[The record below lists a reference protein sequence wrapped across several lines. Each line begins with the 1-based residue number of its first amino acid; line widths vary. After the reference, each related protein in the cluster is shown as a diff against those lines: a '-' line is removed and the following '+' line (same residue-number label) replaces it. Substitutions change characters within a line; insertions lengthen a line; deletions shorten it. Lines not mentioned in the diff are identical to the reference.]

1 MQAATKAGIKPGDI
15 ALVIGAGPIG
25 VVTALAALAGGCSDV
40 IICDLFDEKLA
51 VAASY
56 EGLHAVNIK
65 NRRPGGE
72 SGRTHQRQ
80 WRRCRV

>member
-1 MQAATKAGIKPGDI
+1 MVEPLAIGMQAATKAGIKPGDI

-56 EGLHAVNIK
+56 EGCTPSISKPA
-65 NRRPGGE
+65 
-72 SGRTHQRQ
+72 T
-80 WRRCRV
+80 WRGK